1 VVNDGNSGNNY
12 SYTYVTDTTG
22 VIPWMKTEYDH
33 GYDQARPAGVS
44 VRALEH
50 ADVTRLLS
58 EYRYRGFNEDTEYW
72 VAKELAENS
81 TGIISYVSDSENY
94 FRMIRDYALRLKPV
108 ILARKDR
115 EDGQP
120 ARFVFRP
127 DSSRKTPLE
136 VICGYDVVK
145 VENLDE
151 IQPKNWASD
160 TAFQLPDGKYFTHT
174 GKKWEEISHDEVR
187 GSLDIMWEVWGGTE
201 WNNFKIIN
209 PKVGLIYG
217 EAISVEMQQEIYE
230 TMERKGFSAFNI
242 LMGKGSYASLK
253 NNTRDMFS
261 ITYKQTFS
269 TADLIDLGET
279 GVELVQQKSPMGADY
294 KKSAAGRLR
303 VDNEKGELVLV
314 QNQTKEQAEG
324 GLLEVLVDNGVIIT
338 NGNSFMDAVNTHS
351 VYFKAMEDDIINEES
366 VLEFL
371 SANIGK

>member
-1 VVNDGNSGNNY
+1 
-12 SYTYVTDTTG
+12 
-22 VIPWMKTEYDH
+22 
-33 GYDQARPAGVS
+33 
-44 VRALEH
+44 
-50 ADVTRLLS
+50 
-58 EYRYRGFNEDTEYW
+58 
-72 VAKELAENS
+72 
-81 TGIISYVSDSENY
+81 
-94 FRMIRDYALRLKPV
+94 
-108 ILARKDR
+108 
-115 EDGQP
+115 
-120 ARFVFRP
+120 
-127 DSSRKTPLE
+127 
-136 VICGYDVVK
+136 
-145 VENLDE
+145 
-151 IQPKNWASD
+151 
-160 TAFQLPDGKYFTHT
+160 
-174 GKKWEEISHDEVR
+174 
-187 GSLDIMWEVWGGTE
+187 MWEVWGGTE